1 MKWNKVNNFY
11 NTKNDNN
18 EDFNNNKAI
27 IIIIITII
35 VITEIIVV
43 NIIKITIK
51 IMIIITMIPGRQN
64 NETRKKTRNLLSCQF
79 IINKILHAH

>member
-1 MKWNKVNNFY
+1 MKWNKVNNIY

-51 IMIIITMIPGRQN
+51 IMIIIMIPGRQN